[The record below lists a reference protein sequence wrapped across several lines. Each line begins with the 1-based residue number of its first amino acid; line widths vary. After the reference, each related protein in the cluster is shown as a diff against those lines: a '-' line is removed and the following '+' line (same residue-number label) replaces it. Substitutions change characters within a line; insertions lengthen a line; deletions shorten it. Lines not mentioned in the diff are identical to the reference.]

1 MSGQADMPLDPSYPS
16 FDEIWVK
23 TLENLGRRPC
33 LWQVHIC
40 DVILC
45 GQDVILLAAT
55 GSGKTLTFWMPLPF
69 RLGGIQIVVTPLN
82 ILSEQNNELLSK
94 LSIEGIF
101 ISAKTA
107 TECNFRVSILVL
119 CIFNLAQKL
128 SRTLLRY
135 GIESSLSIRRS

>member
-1 MSGQADMPLDPSYPS
+1 MKFGL
-16 FDEIWVK
+16 K
-23 TLENLGRRPC
+23 TFENLGRRPC

-40 DVILC
+40 DAILR
-45 GQDVILLAAT
+45 GQDVILLVAT
-55 GSGKTLTFWMPLPF
+55 GSGKTLTFWMPLLF
-69 RLGGIQIVVTPLN
+69 RLEGIQIVVTPLN
-82 ILSEQNNELLSK
+82 ILGEQNNELLSK

-101 ISAKTA
+101 VSAKTV

-135 GIESSLSIRRS
+135 GIESSLSIQRS